1 MATVFHQLSR
11 DKLTGDVVFGTN
23 GATPDPVT
31 GTGTLILKKGVDIV
45 GITTD
50 SATLLV
56 AIGRA
61 AVAGDLLPV
70 EAGWTQMLVSPDGL
84 TLHYANA

>member
-11 DKLTGDVVFGTN
+11 DKLTGDVVFGTK
-23 GATPDPVT
+23 GTTPAPVT
-31 GTGTLILKKGVDIV
+31 GTGSIVLDKGTEIV

-50 SATLLV
+50 SATLLI

-61 AVAGDLLPV
+61 AVAGDLVPV
-70 EAGWTQMLVSPDGL
+70 AAGWTQILISPDGL

>member
-11 DKLTGDVVFGTN
+11 DKTSGDVVFGTS

-31 GTGTLILKKGVDIV
+31 GTGSIVLNKSTGIV

-50 SATLLV
+50 SATLIV

-61 AVAGDLLPV
+61 AVAGDLQPAA
-70 EAGWTQMLVSPDGL
+70 AGWTQMLVSQDGL